1 MTKRIDAEELDRL
14 FDEGRRTSSVFR
26 YRASPDS
33 WNRAKSL
40 STEEFDRI
48 FDEGEEDVLQYCDLD
63 KAVVSDPAFGT
74 RRVNVDFPAWVVEA
88 LDREA
93 RRIGIG
99 RQAVIKTWIAERLD
113 EEASRR
119 SA

>member
-14 FDEGRRTSSVFR
+14 FDEG
-26 YRASPDS
+26 
-33 WNRAKSL
+33 K
-40 STEEFDRI
+40 
-48 FDEGEEDVLQYCDLD
+48 EDILQYFDTEHPRI
-63 KAVVSDPAFGT
+63 AGTET
-74 RRVNVDFPAWVVEA
+74 RRGNVDFPAWVVEA